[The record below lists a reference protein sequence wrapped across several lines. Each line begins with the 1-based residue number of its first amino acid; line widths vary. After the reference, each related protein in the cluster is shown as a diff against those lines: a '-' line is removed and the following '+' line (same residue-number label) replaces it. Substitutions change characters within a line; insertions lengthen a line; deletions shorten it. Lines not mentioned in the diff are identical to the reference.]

1 MEETTPAVTTRSTG
15 IRYGLI
21 LSLISIIYFLVMTM
35 LSINMTE
42 GPGRWLSMVFTLAVL
57 YMAHQYFKEN
67 GDGFMEYGQG
77 IGIAFWLGLVSSAIY
92 SVFFYV
98 YIKFIDSSFL
108 DMIRDQQ
115 LEQFEA
121 RGMSDEQIEQAMK
134 FANMFT
140 SPEAL
145 VGFSLFGGVFFTII
159 IALIVTIF
167 TQKKNPEPGF

>member
-1 MEETTPAVTTRSTG
+1 
-15 IRYGLI
+15 
-21 LSLISIIYFLVMTM
+21 
-35 LSINMTE
+35 
-42 GPGRWLSMVFTLAVL
+42 
-57 YMAHQYFKEN
+57 
-67 GDGFMEYGQG
+67 MEYGQG

-140 SPEAL
+140 NPEAL
-145 VGFSLFGGVFFTII
+145 LGFTLLGGVFFTII